1 MTIIRSVTGFDE
13 SGSDGEAVWR
23 KPLTAEEAR
32 ALRES
37 DPSVSAGQVLRWQL
51 LLGSVLTVLAF
62 LLTQRSAVGW
72 SVGYGVLAVLVPAAL
87 FARGLFSR
95 VTLSSPGAAVAGFF
109 VWELVKIGATLGML
123 FAAPRLVPELVW
135 PALLVGL
142 IVTMKVYWVALLV
155 RPKKLKPAP

>member
-1 MTIIRSVTGFDE
+1 
-13 SGSDGEAVWR
+13 
-23 KPLTAEEAR
+23 
-32 ALRES
+32 
-37 DPSVSAGQVLRWQL
+37 
-51 LLGSVLTVLAF
+51 
-62 LLTQRSAVGW
+62 
-72 SVGYGVLAVLVPAAL
+72 
-87 FARGLFSR
+87 GLFSR

-123 FAAPRLVPELVW
+123 FAAPQLVPDLVW